1 MHTSAT
7 GEGAAA
13 ERRGMS
19 RLLPAAGLGA
29 CPAHPDGPVVPR
41 PPGEPSAAARRCQR
55 WTLTVVCLASGLLLF
70 NVTAPNVALP
80 AIGRDLGAGF
90 AEQQWV
96 LSAYA
101 LVLASLLLAGGA
113 VGDSCGRRRLFLI
126 GLAGF
131 GLGSLVCA
139 AAPTPA
145 VLIGGRVLQGLGAAL
160 LFPSGLALIAA
171 EFTGA
176 ARARAIGVW
185 GASVSGAIALGPLL
199 GGVLV
204 ELFGWRAQFVF
215 GFVLVVPALGV
226 GFRHLRESRD
236 PAGRLDWGGTALL
249 TVALALLVVLVQRAG
264 EVGWTS
270 GVTIAMAIGALA
282 AFAAFVAVEFRVR
295 TPLIAPALMRNPTFL
310 GATVVALVFAAAG
323 FAPLVFISLF
333 LLQVA
338 GSGPTLAGLQV
349 APFALASLVVSL
361 FAAWIAARAGTRIAL
376 VGGLGLCG
384 AGLAL
389 MLALDPQSSGWAL
402 LPGLV
407 VFGIGAGIVNPTM
420 TVAALGTVDAQ
431 HSGMASG
438 VNNTARQI
446 GIALGIAA
454 FGAVLAARIADGV
467 RSGLVASGVP
477 EPIAQQAGGLAAG
490 SGLDA
495 AGDALGP
502 AAGSLPALY
511 GTAFTAAL
519 HTVFVLAIAVTAL
532 GMLIAIV
539 LIRPARPPSA
549 VTPPEP
555 EPVVLQVVGDA
566 SGRPS
571 SARCSHVPPTAAR
584 PPPPTAAGC
593 EDCLREGGRWVH
605 LRLCLDCGHVGCCD
619 DSPGRHATA
628 HWHATRH
635 PLVQSLDPG
644 EDWAWCYADQLML
657 APRPAGAEPAT

>member
-1 MHTSAT
+1 M
-7 GEGAAA
+7 
-13 ERRGMS
+13 
-19 RLLPAAGLGA
+19 
-29 CPAHPDGPVVPR
+29 
-41 PPGEPSAAARRCQR
+41 
-55 WTLTVVCLASGLLLF
+55 
-70 NVTAPNVALP
+70 
-80 AIGRDLGAGF
+80 
-90 AEQQWV
+90 
-96 LSAYA
+96 
-101 LVLASLLLAGGA
+101 
-113 VGDSCGRRRLFLI
+113 
-126 GLAGF
+126 
-131 GLGSLVCA
+131 
-139 AAPTPA
+139 
-145 VLIGGRVLQGLGAAL
+145 LQGLGAAL

-204 ELFGWRAQFVF
+204 RAVRLA
-215 GFVLVVPALGV
+215 GAV
-226 GFRHLRESRD
+226 RLRVRARGPGARRSDFDTCGRAAI
-236 PAGRLDWGGTALL
+236 PPGRLDWGGTALL

-407 VFGIGAGIVNPTM
+407 VFGIGAGTREPDDDRGRAGHGGRPAQRHGFRGEQHRPTDRHRP
-420 TVAALGTVDAQ
+420 G
-431 HSGMASG
+431 HRRRS
-438 VNNTARQI
+438 ARCSPP
-446 GIALGIAA
+446 G
-454 FGAVLAARIADGV
+454 IADGV

-477 EPIAQQAGGLAAG
+477 EPESPSRPEGWPPRDVAWTLPA
-490 SGLDA
+490 
-495 AGDALGP
+495 DALGP
-502 AAGSLPALY
+502 AARL
-511 GTAFTAAL
+511 
-519 HTVFVLAIAVTAL
+519 
-532 GMLIAIV
+532 
-539 LIRPARPPSA
+539 
-549 VTPPEP
+549 
-555 EPVVLQVVGDA
+555 
-566 SGRPS
+566 
-571 SARCSHVPPTAAR
+571 
-584 PPPPTAAGC
+584 AAGPV
-593 EDCLREGGRWVH
+593 RH
-605 LRLCLDCGHVGCCD
+605 RLHRRTAHGVRAGHRRYRA
-619 DSPGRHATA
+619 RHAD
-628 HWHATRH
+628 RH
-635 PLVQSLDPG
+635 RARSDRPD
-644 EDWAWCYADQLML
+644 
-657 APRPAGAEPAT
+657 PRPR